1 MLISCLNLGG
11 IIHNVY
17 VLQLLCLVSRQ
28 WNIQVYTWITEWKIC
43 FNMHCIIHDFLLMKI
58 NWKIVYKNMSSWIMI
73 ITNLISTVFTFPEY
87 NVHDDV
93 SSVLLCLHGRK
104 LIYMCLNPNLFC
116 IKCTCTHDL
125 NFIVITSLHQYAY
138 VRYYCFYLKAIQTLW
153 WNICKYK

>member
-1 MLISCLNLGG
+1 MFMFCSCCVWFLDNEIYKFILESQNGKFVTTCTALYTISYWWKLI
-11 IIHNVY
+11 
-17 VLQLLCLVSRQ
+17 
-28 WNIQVYTWITEWKIC
+28 E
-43 FNMHCIIHDFLLMKI
+43 
-58 NWKIVYKNMSSWIMI
+58 KIVYKNMSSWIMI